1 MNQINGNIIKLN
13 EHFYYCVS
21 LAFCNMVSYADASR
35 HFLRYISYASEKRP
49 ELRLFS
55 FMKIKQRRSLPLV
68 LRCFNTLFHPEY
80 VDLHEVVF
88 TFHIERCD
96 DCKPDQINLLTAGT
110 DHYNG

>member
-21 LAFCNMVSYADASR
+21 LAFCDLVSYADASR

-55 FMKIKQRRSLPLV
+55 FMKIKQ
-68 LRCFNTLFHPEY
+68 Y

-110 DHYNG
+110 DYYNG